1 MSAIAVFFGGV
12 LILLAVVAGLLSVKP
27 SALASALRYGLPVAM
42 AGVGAILTLIG
53 RASIGIPLLAFAAA
67 LFSRARSA
75 SRASRA
81 TRQPGGQSYVRSA
94 ALEMELD
101 LDTGEMNGLVL
112 AGSFEG
118 RELKDLE
125 EPDLMQLHSELVRD
139 PESLG
144 LLEAYL
150 DRRAPDWRAGLDVD
164 DDAGLRASPGSGAMT
179 QKEAYEVL
187 GLGAGASEAEIR
199 EAHRRLMKRMHPDAG
214 GSAFLAGRI
223 NEAKAVLLS
232 RHD

>member
-1 MSAIAVFFGGV
+1 MSAFAVFFGGLLV
-12 LILLAVVAGLLSVKP
+12 LLAVGLGLLSVNP
-27 SALASALRYGLPVAM
+27 SVLARTLRYGLPLAM
-42 AGVGAILTLIG
+42 AGLGVVLILIG
-53 RASIGIPLLAFAAA
+53 RAGIGIPLLAFAGA
-67 LFSRARSA
+67 LYSRAR
-75 SRASRA
+75 RAARA

-101 LDTGEMNGLVL
+101 LDTGVMNGLVL

-118 RELKDLE
+118 QELNNLD
-125 EPDLMQLHSELVRD
+125 EPDLMHLHAELAGD
-139 PESLG
+139 PESLK

-150 DRRAPDWRAGLDVD
+150 DRRAPDWRAGFDMD
-164 DDAGLRASPGSGAMT
+164 DDAGLGASPGSGAMT

-187 GLGAGASEAEIR
+187 GLGAGASEAEVR

-223 NEAKAVLLS
+223 NEAKAVLMS

>member
-1 MSAIAVFFGGV
+1 MSAIAVFFGGI
-12 LILLAVVAGLLSVKP
+12 LILLAALAGLLSVKP
-27 SALASALRYGLPVAM
+27 SALAATLRYGFPVAL
-42 AGVGAILTLIG
+42 AAVGGVLTLIG
-53 RASIGIPLLAFAAA
+53 RAGIGIPLLAFAAA
-67 LFSRARSA
+67 LFSRVRQSA
-75 SRASRA
+75 RA
-81 TRQPGGQSYVRSA
+81 TRQPGGHSYVRSA

-101 LDTGEMNGLVL
+101 LDTGDMNGLVL

-118 RELKDLE
+118 AELDGLDE
-125 EPDLMQLHSELVRD
+125 AELMQLHSELAAD
-139 PESLG
+139 PESLS

-150 DRRAPDWRAGLDVD
+150 DRRTPDWRAGLDMD
-164 DDAGLRASPGSGAMT
+164 DDAGLGASHGSGAMT

-187 GLGAGASEAEIR
+187 GLGPGASEAEIR

>member
-1 MSAIAVFFGGV
+1 MSPIAVFFGGL

-27 SALASALRYGLPVAM
+27 SVLAGTVRYGLPVGM
-42 AGVGAILTLIG
+42 AALGVVMTLIG
-53 RASIGIPLLAFAAA
+53 RASLGVPLLAFALA

-75 SRASRA
+75 ARA
-81 TRQPGGQSYVRSA
+81 TRNPGGQSYVRSA
-94 ALEMELD
+94 ALEMELN
-101 LDTGEMNGLVL
+101 LDTGDMNGLVL
-112 AGSFEG
+112 AGTFEG
-118 RELKDLE
+118 RELDELDE
-125 EPDLMQLHSELVRD
+125 AELRQLHTELSGD
-139 PESLG
+139 FESLG

-150 DRRAPDWRAGLDVD
+150 DRRIADWRADFD
-164 DDAGLRASPGSGAMT
+164 MDTSAGLGAAPGSGAMT

-187 GLGAGASEAEIR
+187 GLAAGASEAEVR

>member
-1 MSAIAVFFGGV
+1 MSAIAIFLGGLLV
-12 LILLAVVAGLLSVKP
+12 LVAVAGALMSVNP
-27 SALASALRYGLPVAM
+27 SALARALRYGLPV
-42 AGVGAILTLIG
+42 GLGAFAVTMIILG
-53 RASIGIPLLAFAAA
+53 RSGIGIPLLAFAVAMLA
-67 LFSRARSA
+67 RARSA
-75 SRASRA
+75 ARA
-81 TRQPGGQSYVRSA
+81 TRQPGGHSHVRSA

-112 AGSFEG
+112 AGSYEG
-118 RELKDLE
+118 RELDDLDE
-125 EPDLMQLHSELVRD
+125 ADLMHLYTELAAD
-139 PESLG
+139 AESLG

-150 DRRAPDWRAGLDVD
+150 DRRSPDWRAGFDMN
-164 DDAGLRASPGSGAMT
+164 DDAGLGASPGSGAMT
-179 QKEAYEVL
+179 EKEAYEIL
-187 GLGAGASEAEIR
+187 GLGPGAGEAEIR

>member
-1 MSAIAVFFGGV
+1 MSAIAVFFGGL
-12 LILLAVVAGLLSVKP
+12 LILLALFGALVAVKP
-27 SALASALRYGLPVAM
+27 SSFANALRYGLPVGA
-42 AGVGAILTLIG
+42 AVLGGVLTLIG
-53 RASIGIPLLAFAAA
+53 RGSLGIPLLAFAAA
-67 LFSRARSA
+67 MFARARS
-75 SRASRA
+75 ASRA

-118 RELKDLE
+118 RDLNDLDEPELQ
-125 EPDLMQLHSELVRD
+125 QLHSELSGD

-150 DRRAPDWRAGLDVD
+150 DRRSPDWSAGFDMD
-164 DDAGLRASPGSGAMT
+164 GDAGLGASPGSGTMT

-187 GLGAGASEAEIR
+187 GLGPGASEAEIR

>member
-1 MSAIAVFFGGV
+1 MSAIAIFLGGLLV
-12 LILLAVVAGLLSVKP
+12 LVAVAGGLMSVNP
-27 SALASALRYGLPVAM
+27 SALARALRYGLPV
-42 AGVGAILTLIG
+42 GLGAFAVTMIILG
-53 RASIGIPLLAFAAA
+53 RSGIGIPLLAFAVAMLA
-67 LFSRARSA
+67 RARNA
-75 SRASRA
+75 ARA
-81 TRQPGGQSYVRSA
+81 TRQPGGHSHVRSA

-112 AGSFEG
+112 AGSYEG
-118 RELKDLE
+118 RELDDLDE
-125 EPDLMQLHSELVRD
+125 ADLMHLYTELAAD
-139 PESLG
+139 AESLG

-150 DRRAPDWRAGLDVD
+150 DRRSPDWRAGFDMN
-164 DDAGLRASPGSGAMT
+164 DDAGLGASPGSGAMT
-179 QKEAYEVL
+179 EKEAYEIL
-187 GLGAGASEAEIR
+187 GLGPGAGEAEIR

>member
-1 MSAIAVFFGGV
+1 MSAIAIFFGGV
-12 LILLAVVAGLLSVKP
+12 LILLAVAAGLMSVKP
-27 SALASALRYGLPVAM
+27 SALATTLRYALPVAT
-42 AGVGAILTLIG
+42 AGLGVVMTLVG
-53 RASIGIPLLAFAAA
+53 RASLGVPLLAFAAA
-67 LFSRARSA
+67 MFARARSA
-75 SRASRA
+75 ARA

-112 AGSFEG
+112 AGSYEG
-118 RELKDLE
+118 RELNALDE
-125 EPDLMQLHSELVRD
+125 ADLMQLHAELIGD
-139 PESLG
+139 PESLA

-150 DRRAPDWRAGLDVD
+150 DRRAPDWRAGFDMD
-164 DDAGLRASPGSGAMT
+164 EGAGLGTPPSPGAMT
-179 QKEAYEVL
+179 HKEAYEVL
-187 GLGAGASEAEIR
+187 GLAAGASETEIR

-223 NEAKAVLLS
+223 SEAKAVLLN

>member
-1 MSAIAVFFGGV
+1 MSAISILLGGLL
-12 LILLAVVAGLLSVKP
+12 LIVAIGGGLLAVKP
-27 SALASALRYGLPVAM
+27 SVLANSLRFGLP
-42 AGVGAILTLIG
+42 AILALFGLVLTLIG
-53 RASIGIPLLAFAAA
+53 RGGLGVPLLAFAVP
-67 LFSRARSA
+67 LFARAR
-75 SRASRA
+75 RAQRA

-101 LDTGEMNGLVL
+101 LDTGQMNGLVL

-118 RELKDLE
+118 QELDALDREALV
-125 EPDLMQLHSELVRD
+125 QLHAELSGD

-150 DRRAPDWRAGLDVD
+150 DRRIPDWRSGPDMD
-164 DDAGLRASPGSGAMT
+164 EDAGLGAAQGSGGMT
-179 QKEAYEVL
+179 EKEAYEVL
-187 GLGAGASEAEIR
+187 GLAAGASEAEVR

-223 NEAKAVLLS
+223 NAAKDVLLR

>member
-1 MSAIAVFFGGV
+1 MSPIAVFFGGI
-12 LILLAVVAGLLSVKP
+12 LILLAVIAAVLSARP
-27 SALASALRYGLPVAM
+27 SALAITLRFGFPVAV
-42 AGVGAILTLIG
+42 AGIGAVLTFIG
-53 RASIGIPLLAFAAA
+53 RAGIGIPLLAFALA
-67 LFSRARSA
+67 LYQRARST
-75 SRASRA
+75 SRA
-81 TRQPGGQSYVRSA
+81 TRQPGGHSHVRSA

-118 RELKDLE
+118 RELDHLDE
-125 EPDLMQLHSELVRD
+125 AELMQLHVELARD
-139 PESLG
+139 SESLG

-150 DRRAPDWRAGLDVD
+150 DRRAPDWRASFDMD
-164 DDAGLRASPGSGAMT
+164 EDAGLGASPGSGAMT

-187 GLGAGASEAEIR
+187 GLGAGASETEIR

>member
-12 LILLAVVAGLLSVKP
+12 LILLALAAGLLSVKP
-27 SALASALRYGLPVAM
+27 SGLASTLRYGLPVAA
-42 AGVGAILTLIG
+42 AGLGVVLTLIG
-53 RASIGIPLLAFAAA
+53 RAGVGVPLLAFSVA
-67 LFSRARSA
+67 LFSRAR
-75 SRASRA
+75 RASRA

-118 RELKDLE
+118 RELNDLD
-125 EPDLMQLHSELVRD
+125 EPGLMQLHSELARD

-150 DRRAPDWRAGLDVD
+150 DRRTPDWRAGFDVD
-164 DDAGLRASPGSGAMT
+164 DDAGLGASPSSSAMT

-187 GLGAGASEAEIR
+187 GLGPGASEAEIR

>member
-1 MSAIAVFFGGV
+1 MSAIAVFFGGA
-12 LILLAVVAGLLSVKP
+12 LILLAVLAGLLSVKP
-27 SALASALRYGLPVAM
+27 SALAATLRYGLPVAM
-42 AGVGAILTLIG
+42 AGLGGVLTLIG

-67 LFSRARSA
+67 LFSRAR
-75 SRASRA
+75 RAARA

-118 RELKDLE
+118 SELNNLD
-125 EPDLMQLHSELVRD
+125 EPDLMQLHAELSGD

-150 DRRAPDWRAGLDVD
+150 DRRTPDWRAGLDMD
-164 DDAGLRASPGSGAMT
+164 DDTGLRASPGSGAMT

>member
-1 MSAIAVFFGGV
+1 MSPIAVFFGGL
-12 LILLAVVAGLLSVKP
+12 LILLAAVAGLLSVKP
-27 SALASALRYGLPVAM
+27 SALAATLRYGLPVAM
-42 AGVGAILTLIG
+42 AAVGGVLTLIG
-53 RASIGIPLLAFAAA
+53 RAGIGIPLLAFAAA
-67 LFSRARSA
+67 MYSRARS
-75 SRASRA
+75 SSRA
-81 TRQPGGQSYVRSA
+81 TRQPGGHSYVRSA

-118 RELKDLE
+118 RELDNLD
-125 EPDLMQLHSELVRD
+125 EPDLLQLHSELAGD
-139 PESLG
+139 AESLG

-164 DDAGLRASPGSGAMT
+164 DDAGLGASPGAGTMT

-187 GLGAGASEAEIR
+187 GLGPGASEAEIR

-223 NEAKAVLLS
+223 NEAKAVLLN

>member
-12 LILLAVVAGLLSVKP
+12 LILLAVLAGLLSVKP
-27 SALASALRYGLPVAM
+27 SALAAALRYGLPVAI
-42 AGVGAILTLIG
+42 AGLGGVLTLIG
-53 RASIGIPLLAFAAA
+53 RGGIGIPLLAFAVA
-67 LFSRARSA
+67 LYSRAR
-75 SRASRA
+75 RAARA
-81 TRQPGGQSYVRSA
+81 TRQPGGHSYVRSA

-118 RELKDLE
+118 SELNHLDE
-125 EPDLMQLHSELVRD
+125 ADLMQLHSELAGD

-150 DRRAPDWRAGLDVD
+150 DRRTPDWRAGLDMD
-164 DDAGLRASPGSGAMT
+164 DDAGLGASPGSGAMT

-187 GLGAGASEAEIR
+187 GLGPGASEAEIR

>member
-1 MSAIAVFFGGV
+1 MSAISILLGGLLLLIAVGGA
-12 LILLAVVAGLLSVKP
+12 LLAVKPAVLANVLRLGVPATLGLVGLL
-27 SALASALRYGLPVAM
+27 
-42 AGVGAILTLIG
+42 LTLIG
-53 RASIGIPLLAFAAA
+53 RGGLGVPLLAFAVA
-67 LFSRARSA
+67 LFARAR
-75 SRASRA
+75 RAQRA

-118 RELKDLE
+118 QELDALDRE
-125 EPDLMQLHSELVRD
+125 ELVRLHTELSGD

-150 DRRAPDWRAGLDVD
+150 DRRIPDWRSGPDMD
-164 DDAGLRASPGSGAMT
+164 EDAGLGAAQSSGGMT
-179 QKEAYEVL
+179 EKEAYEVL
-187 GLGAGASEAEIR
+187 GLAAGASEAEVR

-223 NEAKAVLLS
+223 NAAKDVLLR

>member
-1 MSAIAVFFGGV
+1 MSAIAVFLGGI
-12 LILLAVVAGLLSVKP
+12 LILVALVVGLLSVNP
-27 SALASALRYGLPVAM
+27 AVLARTMRYALPVAM
-42 AGVGAILTLIG
+42 AAIGIIMTLIG
-53 RASIGIPLLAFAAA
+53 RAGLGVPLLAFAAA
-67 LFSRARSA
+67 LYGRARSA
-75 SRASRA
+75 GRA

-118 RELKDLE
+118 QELDALE
-125 EPDLMQLHSELVRD
+125 EEDLMQLHTELSRD

-150 DRRAPDWRAGLDVD
+150 DRRVPDWRAGFDTD
-164 DDAGLRASPGSGAMT
+164 EGPGLGAAPGSGAMT
-179 QKEAYEVL
+179 HKEAYEVL
-187 GLGAGASEAEIR
+187 GLAAGASEAEIR
-199 EAHRRLMKRMHPDAG
+199 EAHRRLMKRMHPDTG
-214 GSAFLAGRI
+214 GSTFLAGRI

>member
-12 LILLAVVAGLLSVKP
+12 LILLAVLGGLLTVRP
-27 SALASALRYGLPVAM
+27 STLAATLRYGLPVVL
-42 AGVGAILTLIG
+42 AGIGGVLTLIG
-53 RASIGIPLLAFAAA
+53 RAGIGIPLLALAAA
-67 LFSRARSA
+67 MFGRARSA
-75 SRASRA
+75 ARA
-81 TRQPGGQSYVRSA
+81 TRQPGGHSYVRSA

-112 AGSFEG
+112 AGTFEG
-118 RELKDLE
+118 SELDNLNADDL
-125 EPDLMQLHSELVRD
+125 LQLHSELAGD

-150 DRRAPDWRAGLDVD
+150 DRRAPDWRAGLDMD
-164 DDAGLRASPGSGAMT
+164 DDAGLGASPGSGAMT

-187 GLGAGASEAEIR
+187 GLGPGASEAEIR

>member
-1 MSAIAVFFGGV
+1 MTPIAVLFGGF
-12 LILLAVVAGLLSVKP
+12 LILLALLAGLVAVKP
-27 SALASALRYGLPVAM
+27 AVLASTLRYALPAAM
-42 AGVGAILTLIG
+42 AGVGLIMTLIG
-53 RASIGIPLLAFAAA
+53 RGGLGVPLLAFSLM
-67 LFSRARSA
+67 LFSRARS
-75 SRASRA
+75 ASRA

-118 RELKDLE
+118 QELNTLE
-125 EPDLMQLHSELVRD
+125 EEDLIQLHSELSGD
-139 PESLG
+139 GESLG

-150 DRRAPDWRAGLDVD
+150 DRRIPDWRAGFDPEQ
-164 DDAGLRASPGSGAMT
+164 DAGLGAAPGTGAMT
-179 QKEAYEVL
+179 QKEAYEIL
-187 GLGAGASEAEIR
+187 GLAAGASEAEIR

-214 GSAFLAGRI
+214 GSTFLAGRI

>member
-1 MSAIAVFFGGV
+1 MSAIAVFLGGL
-12 LILLAVVAGLLSVKP
+12 LILLALVAGVVSVKP
-27 SALASALRYGLPVAM
+27 SALANTLRYGLPVA
-42 AGVGAILTLIG
+42 AAALGAVLTLIG
-53 RASIGIPLLAFAAA
+53 RGGVGIPLLAFSVA
-67 LFSRARSA
+67 LFTRAR
-75 SRASRA
+75 RAARA

-118 RELKDLE
+118 AELNNLD
-125 EPDLMQLHSELVRD
+125 EPDLMQLYSELAAD
-139 PESLG
+139 SESLG

-150 DRRAPDWRAGLDVD
+150 DRRTPDWRAGFDMD
-164 DDAGLRASPGSGAMT
+164 DDAGLGASPGSGAMT

-187 GLGAGASEAEIR
+187 GLGPGASEAEIR

>member
-1 MSAIAVFFGGV
+1 MSAIAVFFGGLLV
-12 LILLAVVAGLLSVKP
+12 LLAVFAGLLSVKP
-27 SALASALRYGLPVAM
+27 SALASTLRYGLPVAM
-42 AGVGAILTLIG
+42 AGVGGVLTLIG
-53 RASIGIPLLAFAAA
+53 RASIGIPLLAFAVA
-67 LFSRARSA
+67 LYSRARA
-75 SRASRA
+75 AGRA
-81 TRQPGGQSYVRSA
+81 TRQGGGQSYVRSA

-118 RELKDLE
+118 RELKDLD
-125 EPDLMQLHSELVRD
+125 EPELVQLHSELAGD

-150 DRRAPDWRAGLDVD
+150 DRRAPDWRAGFHVN
-164 DDAGLRASPGSGAMT
+164 DDAGLGASPGSGAMT

-187 GLGAGASEAEIR
+187 GLGPGASEAEIR
-199 EAHRRLMKRMHPDAG
+199 EAHRRLMKRMHPDTG

>member
-1 MSAIAVFFGGV
+1 MSAIAVFFGG
-12 LILLAVVAGLLSVKP
+12 LLLLLAAAAGVLSVKP
-27 SALASALRYGLPVAM
+27 AALASTLRYGLPVSL
-42 AGVGAILTLIG
+42 AGIGAVMIFIG
-53 RASIGIPLLAFAAA
+53 RGGIGIPMLAFALA
-67 LFSRARSA
+67 LFSRAR
-75 SRASRA
+75 RASRA

-101 LDTGEMNGLVL
+101 LDTGAMNGLVL

-118 RELKDLE
+118 HELDQLD
-125 EPDLMQLHSELVRD
+125 EPELFQLHAELVRD

-150 DRRAPDWRAGLDVD
+150 DRRTPDWRAGFDMD
-164 DDAGLRASPGSGAMT
+164 DDAGLGTSPSSGAMT

>member
-1 MSAIAVFFGGV
+1 MSAIAVFFGGILV
-12 LILLAVVAGLLSVKP
+12 LVAVIAALLSVNP
-27 SALASALRYGLPVAM
+27 AALAATLRYALPVAA
-42 AGVGAILTLIG
+42 AGMGLALTLLGRSGIG
-53 RASIGIPLLAFAAA
+53 VPLLAFAAI
-67 LFSRARSA
+67 LFGRAR
-75 SRASRA
+75 RASRA
-81 TRQPGGQSYVRSA
+81 TRQPGGQSHVRSA

-118 RELKDLE
+118 RELNQLE
-125 EPDLMQLHSELVRD
+125 QPDLMLLHAELAADR
-139 PESLG
+139 ESLG

-150 DRRAPDWRAGLDVD
+150 DRRTPDWRAGLDTD
-164 DDAGLRASPGSGAMT
+164 EDAGLGASPGSGAMT

-187 GLGAGASEAEIR
+187 GLGPGASETEIR

-232 RHD
+232 RHH

>member
-1 MSAIAVFFGGV
+1 MSAIAVFFGGI
-12 LILLAVVAGLLSVKP
+12 LILLALLAGLLSVKP
-27 SALASALRYGLPVAM
+27 AALANTLRYALPAGM
-42 AGVGAILTLIG
+42 AGLGVVMTIVG
-53 RASIGIPLLAFAAA
+53 RASLGLPLLAFALAMYA
-67 LFSRARSA
+67 RARG
-75 SRASRA
+75 ASRA

-118 RELKDLE
+118 RELNGLDE
-125 EPDLMQLHSELVRD
+125 ADLMQLHSELSGD
-139 PESLG
+139 PESLA

-150 DRRAPDWRAGLDVD
+150 DRRAPDWRAGPEMNEG
-164 DDAGLRASPGSGAMT
+164 AGLGASPGSGAMT
-179 QKEAYEVL
+179 HKEAYEVL
-187 GLGAGASEAEIR
+187 GLAAGATEAEIR

-223 NEAKAVLLS
+223 SEAKAVLLS

>member
-1 MSAIAVFFGGV
+1 MSPIAVFFGGA
-12 LILLAVVAGLLSVKP
+12 LILVAVVGGLLSVNP
-27 SALASALRYGLPVAM
+27 SALARTLRFALPVAL
-42 AGVGAILTLIG
+42 AALGVTMTLIG
-53 RASIGIPLLAFAAA
+53 RGGLGIPLIAFSLAMFA
-67 LFSRARSA
+67 RARG
-75 SRASRA
+75 ASRA

-112 AGSFEG
+112 AGGFEG
-118 RELKDLE
+118 QELDALDE
-125 EPDLMQLHSELVRD
+125 SDLMLLHGELAGD

-150 DRRAPDWRAGLDVD
+150 DRRTPDWRAGPDMD
-164 DDAGLRASPGSGAMT
+164 EGAGLGAAPSPGAMT
-179 QKEAYEVL
+179 QKEAYEIL
-187 GLGAGASEAEIR
+187 GLAPGADEAEIR

-214 GSAFLAGRI
+214 GSTFLAGRI

>member
-1 MSAIAVFFGGV
+1 MSAVAVFLGGV
-12 LILLAVVAGLLSVKP
+12 LILLALVAGVLSVKP
-27 SALASALRYGLPVAM
+27 SALAKTFRYGLPVAA
-42 AGVGAILTLIG
+42 AGIGLVLTLIG
-53 RASIGIPLLAFAAA
+53 RAGLGVPLMAFGAAM
-67 LFSRARSA
+67 FTRAQ
-75 SRASRA
+75 RASRA

-101 LDTGEMNGLVL
+101 LDTGDMNGLVL
-112 AGSFEG
+112 AGSYEG
-118 RELKDLE
+118 RELDDLDE
-125 EPDLMQLHSELVRD
+125 ADLMQLHSELSAD
-139 PESLG
+139 AESLG

-150 DRRAPDWRAGLDVD
+150 DRRTPGWRAGPDMD
-164 DDAGLRASPGSGAMT
+164 DDGGLGASPGSGAMT

-223 NEAKAVLLS
+223 NEAKAVLLN
-232 RHD
+232 RHE